1 LPASWLNEQKEEE
14 EEEGMQTASLDQT
27 GTED

>member
-14 EEEGMQTASLDQT
+14 EEMQTASLDQT

>member
-1 LPASWLNEQKEEE
+1 LPASWLNEQKEE

>member
-1 LPASWLNEQKEEE
+1 LPASWLNEQKE